1 MTLFSD
7 MVFKK
12 LPFSLRL
19 KKKLT
24 LFYDAVNKAWNMP
37 APQNQRCV
45 FVRFW
50 GGNNKTSSSTYCSTD
65 IEFSNSVIF
74 VLSMVV

>member
-1 MTLFSD
+1 
-7 MVFKK
+7 
-12 LPFSLRL
+12 
-19 KKKLT
+19 
-24 LFYDAVNKAWNMP
+24 MP

-45 FVRFW
+45 FVSFW
-50 GGNNKTSSSTYCSTD
+50 GGNNKTSSSKYCSTD